1 MSFLNNLTSTS
12 ATAIA
17 VGPAGNANPSFQ
29 VDCST
34 ASAVTGVKLKS
45 AALAGGAALSVVSS
59 GVNENLTTDAKGTG
73 TITLNGIATGAV
85 ISGGPFKIATGK
97 TFSILDNGTAAAT
110 AGAATL
116 NQSAGVIT
124 SEALVTAFGAD
135 YVLTLTNSQVA
146 AADLVFASVNNGT
159 NTTEGLAVNRVTPA
173 AGSVAIRIRNTN
185 AATALNG
192 TIKISFQVVKV
203 T

>member
-1 MSFLNNLTSTS
+1 MSFLNNLTSVS
-12 ATAIA
+12 ATAVA

-29 VDCST
+29 LDCST
-34 ASAVTGVKLKS
+34 ASAVTGIKVKS
-45 AALAGGAALSVVSS
+45 AALTGGAALSVVSS
-59 GVNENLTTDAKGTG
+59 GVNESLTTDAKGTG

-85 ISGGPFKIATGK
+85 ISGAPFKIATGK

-116 NQSAGVIT
+116 NQSAGVVT

-135 YVLTLTNSQVA
+135 YVLTLTNSQIA

>member
-1 MSFLNNLTSTS
+1 MSFLNNLTSVS
-12 ATAIA
+12 ATAVA

-29 VDCST
+29 LDCST
-34 ASAVTGVKLKS
+34 ASAVTGIKVKS
-45 AALAGGAALSVVSS
+45 AALTGGAALSVVSS
-59 GVNENLTTDAKGTG
+59 GVNESLTTDAKGTG

-85 ISGGPFKIATGK
+85 ISGAPFKIATGK

-110 AGAATL
+110 AGAATI
-116 NQSAGVIT
+116 NQSAGVVT

>member
-12 ATAIA
+12 ATAVAI
-17 VGPAGNANPSFQ
+17 GPAGNANPSFQ
-29 VDCST
+29 LDCAT
-34 ASAVTGVKLKS
+34 ASAVTGIKVKS

-59 GVNENLTTDAKGTG
+59 GTNENLTTDAKGTG
-73 TITLNGIATGAV
+73 TITLNGTATGAV
-85 ISGGPFKIATGK
+85 ISGAPFKIATGK

-124 SEALVTAFGAD
+124 SEALTTVFGTD
-135 YVLTLTNSQVA
+135 YVLTLTNSQIA
-146 AADLVFASVNNGT
+146 AADIVFASVNNGT

-185 AATALNG
+185 AAAALNG

>member
-29 VDCST
+29 LDCAT
-34 ASAVTGVKLKS
+34 ASAVTGIKVKS

-59 GVNENLTTDAKGTG
+59 GTNENLTTDAKGTG

-85 ISGGPFKIATGK
+85 ISGGPFKIATAK
-97 TFSILDNGTAAAT
+97 TFAILDNGLATAV

-116 NQSAGVIT
+116 NQSAGVVT

-146 AADLVFASVNNGT
+146 AADLVFVSVNNGT

-185 AATALNG
+185 AAAALNG